1 MFSEKIE
8 IALIKEKTS
17 KTELARRLN
26 SSAQALYE
34 KMKKDNFTEKQMI
47 EFVKAL
53 DGELVLK
60 IKLKDGTEI

>member
-17 KTELARRLN
+17 KTELARKLN

-47 EFVKAL
+47 EVTKAL
-53 DGELVLK
+53 DAELILK
-60 IKLKDGTEI
+60 IRLKDGTEI

>member
-17 KTELARRLN
+17 KTELARKLN

-34 KMKKDNFTEKQMI
+34 KMKK
-47 EFVKAL
+47 
-53 DGELVLK
+53 
-60 IKLKDGTEI
+60 